1 MTKKKRSISKFGSPF
16 EDLQEEKNEGE
27 IPAKMEEKE
36 KKDIPQTETVDEEK
50 QPEEDNEKFLDQ
62 FFEEKQTQDKTHTRK
77 TFVVE
82 NELLGEIQ
90 KYMKKFGHG
99 FQVRFINE
107 AIRNQLKI
115 VEEEAKQL
123 KGKRRPK

>member
-1 MTKKKRSISKFGSPF
+1 MVGKKKRSISKFGTPF
-16 EDLQEEKNEGE
+16 EDLQEGKTD
-27 IPAKMEEKE
+27 EEPVKLEE
-36 KKDIPQTETVDEEK
+36 KKDE
-50 QPEEDNEKFLDQ
+50 QPKEDITHSKNDNNKKFLDQ
-62 FFEEKQTQDKTHTRK
+62 FFEEKQTQDKTHSRK

-82 NELLGEIQ
+82 NELLEEIK

-99 FQVRFINE
+99 FQIRFINE

-123 KGKRRPK
+123 KLKGKRKPK